1 MKSIRHLDSDSNF
14 DGLKSLLAR
23 ESEILSLLAKG
34 GLLKE
39 ISVALH
45 IGLGTVRTL
54 TGRIYKKLQVHS
66 RAQAAAK
73 YHGEL

>member
-1 MKSIRHLDSDSNF
+1 MKSIRHPNSDSKSE
-14 DGLKSLLAR
+14 GLKSLSAR
-23 ESEILSLLAKG
+23 EAEILSLLAKG
-34 GLLKE
+34 SLLKE
-39 ISVALH
+39 IADELH

>member
-1 MKSIRHLDSDSNF
+1 MNNFRHPNSDSKSE
-14 DGLKSLLAR
+14 GLKSLSAR

-34 GLLKE
+34 SLLKE
-39 ISVALH
+39 IADELH

>member
-1 MKSIRHLDSDSNF
+1 MKSNRHPNSDSKSE
-14 DGLKSLLAR
+14 GLKSLSAR
-23 ESEILSLLAKG
+23 EAEILSLLAKG
-34 GLLKE
+34 SLLKE
-39 ISVALH
+39 IADELH